1 MVQKFIANLFLVII
15 ANLLVKPY
23 WVFGVD
29 RVVQN
34 TVGTDA
40 YGLYYALFNLS
51 LLPTML
57 LDAGLNQYNNNTLA
71 KHPERASSMFS
82 HIFPAK
88 LALMLLYIIIVL
100 VLGIYKGFKFSSDEW
115 ILLVILGLNQAFAFF
130 ILYIRTHFTGLHLFK
145 TDTFFSVLDKTLMIV
160 FCSLLL
166 YTNMFGPI
174 NITKFAAAQLFAYI
188 ITTLLGLIILIPYI
202 KPFKFG
208 IDKKMLKEVFR
219 KSYPFALLAVMMA
232 IYNRA
237 DVVMLETMH
246 PQGDTQAG
254 IYAKCYRLLDAFN
267 MLAVLVAGLLM
278 PMFARMIK
286 QKEDIVPLVQT
297 AFIALVIPATV
308 ASCFC
313 LFQIQPILDLLY
325 HSNFGETEKAVFV
338 PVILCIIPMAG
349 NYIFGSLLTAAHHIK
364 ILNIISLFAI
374 IINLVGN
381 YIFIPKYGAV
391 GSGYV
396 ALVTQLFAAT
406 GSICFCVYKL
416 NVKISISIL
425 LKYSIL
431 MVLIGLSLYGLVY
444 IKTSIGLS
452 FLFVAI
458 LSASGMFLLK
468 LVQPKQWQEVFKHLK
483 N

>member
-1 MVQKFIANLFLVII
+1 MVQKFVANLFLVII

-71 KHPERASSMFS
+71 KHPDRASSMFS

-88 LALMLLYIIIVL
+88 LGLMLLYIIIVL
-100 VLGIYKGFKFSSDEW
+100 VLGISKGFKFSSEES
-115 ILLVILGLNQAFAFF
+115 ILLIILGLNQVFAFF
-130 ILYIRTHFTGLHLFK
+130 ILYVRTHFTGLHLFK
-145 TDTFFSVLDKTLMIV
+145 TDTFFSVLDKTLMIL
-160 FCSLLL
+160 FCSVLL

-174 NITKFAAAQLFAYI
+174 SVTKFASAQLFAYI
-188 ITTLLGLIILIPYI
+188 ITALLGLIILIPYI

-208 IDKKMLKEVFR
+208 IDKQMLKEVFR
-219 KSYPFALLAVMMA
+219 NSYPFALLAVMMA
-232 IYNRA
+232 LYNRA

-267 MLAVLVAGLLM
+267 MLAVLAAGLLM

-286 QKEDIVPLVQT
+286 QREDIKPLVQT
-297 AFIALVIPATV
+297 AFIALVIPASV
-308 ASCFC
+308 AVCFC
-313 LFQIQPILDLLY
+313 LFQIQPLLDLLY
-325 HSNFGETEKAVFV
+325 HSNFGETERAVFV
-338 PVILCIIPMAG
+338 PVILCIIPMAM

-364 ILNIISLFAI
+364 ILNIISFFAI

-381 YIFIPKYGAV
+381 YIFIPKYGAI
-391 GSGYV
+391 GTGYV
-396 ALVTQLFAAT
+396 ALVTQIMAVL
-406 GSICFCVYKL
+406 GSIYFCWRKL
-416 NVKISISIL
+416 DVKISTDIIT
-425 LKYSIL
+425 KY
-431 MVLIGLSLYGLVY
+431 MVLIILIGGSLYGLIY
-444 IKTSIGLS
+444 INVCIGLS
-452 FLFVAI
+452 FLFVGMC
-458 LSASGMFLLK
+458 SALLMYLLK
-468 LVQPKQWQEVFKHLK
+468 LVQPREWLEVFKHLK
-483 N
+483 S

>member
-1 MVQKFIANLFLVII
+1 MVQKFVANLFLVII

-88 LALMLLYIIIVL
+88 LGLMLLYIIIVL
-100 VLGIYKGFKFSSDEW
+100 VLGISKGFKFSSDEW
-115 ILLVILGLNQAFAFF
+115 TLLVILGLNQVFAFF

-145 TDTFFSVLDKTLMIV
+145 TDTFFSVLDKTLMIG

-166 YTNMFGPI
+166 YTNMFGS
-174 NITKFAAAQLFAYI
+174 ITVSKFASAQLFAYL
-188 ITTLLGLIILIPYI
+188 ITTLLGLIILLPYI
-202 KPFKFG
+202 KPFKFA
-208 IDKKMLKEVFR
+208 IDKQMLKEVFR

-237 DVVMLETMH
+237 DVVILESMH

-267 MLAVLVAGLLM
+267 MLAVLAAGLLM

-286 QKEDIVPLVQT
+286 QRDDIQPLVQT
-297 AFIALVIPATV
+297 AFIALVIPASV
-308 ASCFC
+308 VVCFC
-313 LFQIQPILDLLY
+313 LFQVEPVLDLLY
-325 HSNFGETEKAVFV
+325 HGNFGETEMTVFV
-338 PVILCIIPMAG
+338 PVVLCIIPMAM
-349 NYIFGSLLTAAHHIK
+349 NYIFGSLLTATGNIK
-364 ILNIISLFAI
+364 ILNRISLFAVT
-374 IINLVGN
+374 INLIGN
-381 YIFIPKYGAV
+381 YIFIPKYGAI
-391 GSGYV
+391 GTGYV
-396 ALVTQLFAAT
+396 AMATQLFAVIGT
-406 GSICFCVYKL
+406 IYFCMKKL
-416 NVKISISIL
+416 QVKISSSII
-425 LKYSIL
+425 LKYLLLI
-431 MVLIGLSLYGLVY
+431 VLIGSGLYALVY
-444 IKTSIGLS
+444 IKLNISSS
-452 FLFVAI
+452 FLIVG
-458 LSASGMFLLK
+458 LGSAVLMYALK
-468 LVQPKQWQEVFKHLK
+468 LVQPKAWMEVFKQLK

>member
-1 MVQKFIANLFLVII
+1 MVQKFVANFFLVII

-71 KHPERASSMFS
+71 KHPDRASSMFS

-88 LALMLLYIIIVL
+88 LGLMLLYIIIVL
-100 VLGIYKGFKFSSDEW
+100 ILGISKGFKFNSDELM
-115 ILLVILGLNQAFAFF
+115 LLMLLGLNQVFAFF

-166 YTNMFGPI
+166 YTNIFGPI
-174 NITKFAAAQLFAYI
+174 NITQFATAQLLAYI
-188 ITTLLGLIILIPYI
+188 ITTLLGFIILIPYI

-208 IDKKMLKEVFR
+208 IDKKMLREVF
-219 KSYPFALLAVMMA
+219 KNSYPFALLAVMMA

-237 DVVMLETMH
+237 DVVMLESLH

-267 MLAVLVAGLLM
+267 MLAVLAAGLLM

-286 QKEDIVPLVQT
+286 QREDIKPLVQT
-297 AFIALVIPATV
+297 AFIALVIPATIAV
-308 ASCFC
+308 CFC
-313 LFQIQPILDLLY
+313 LFQIQPLLDLLY
-325 HSNFGETEKAVFV
+325 HGNFGEAETSVFV
-338 PVILCIIPMAG
+338 PVIVCIIPMAM
-349 NYIFGSLLTAAHHIK
+349 NYIFGSLLTAAHHIRT
-364 ILNIISLFAI
+364 LNMISFFAI

-381 YIFIPKYGAV
+381 YIVIPKFGAV
-391 GSGYV
+391 GTGYV
-396 ALVTQLFAAT
+396 ALATQIMAVS
-406 GSICFCVYKL
+406 GSLYFCWRKL
-416 NVKISISIL
+416 EVKISANIIIQ
-425 LKYSIL
+425 YMIL
-431 MVLIGLSLYGLVY
+431 MVLIGGLLYALVS
-444 IKTSIGLS
+444 INANIGLS
-452 FLFVAI
+452 FLIVVFCGA
-458 LSASGMFLLK
+458 LFMYLLK
-468 LVQPKQWQEVFKHLK
+468 LVQPKAWLEVFKHLK